1 MPRETVLE
9 SRDGFVLTLTL
20 NRPAQKNA
28 FNAVM
33 WGELG
38 AALAEAREDP
48 EVRCVVLTGSGGAF
62 SAGQDLGEMGG
73 STTPAEGTPVNPF
86 APFMDELCAFDKP
99 LVAAVNGVGVGI
111 GLTILLH
118 CEFVYIAEGVRLR
131 APFVQLGVVPE
142 AASSYL
148 LARVVGDRNA
158 AEILFT
164 ANWVSAESAVEM
176 GLAHE
181 LCAPED
187 VLAAAQAKAA
197 QVAVNGPASLRHT
210 KRLVLESR
218 RAEVEAARSRE
229 DAAFLVRVGSPENIE
244 AIKAFFEKRVP
255 DFTGLPQD

>member
-86 APFMDELCAFDKP
+86 APFMDELCVFDKP

-118 CEFVYIAEGVRLR
+118 CEFVYIAEGARNR
-131 APFVQLGVVPE
+131 AP
-142 AASSYL
+142 
-148 LARVVGDRNA
+148 
-158 AEILFT
+158 
-164 ANWVSAESAVEM
+164 SAM
-176 GLAHE
+176 
-181 LCAPED
+181 
-187 VLAAAQAKAA
+187 
-197 QVAVNGPASLRHT
+197 
-210 KRLVLESR
+210 
-218 RAEVEAARSRE
+218 
-229 DAAFLVRVGSPENIE
+229 
-244 AIKAFFEKRVP
+244 
-255 DFTGLPQD
+255 